1 MEYFQKQLDE
11 CAQALKRCRS
21 IAVSTGAG
29 ISKES
34 GIPTFRDAQE
44 GLWANYN
51 PEELATPQ
59 GFQNNPE
66 LVWRWYEERR
76 NKIGKAMPNPG
87 HYAIAE
93 LEEAF
98 EEFTLIT
105 QNIDNLHRKAGS
117 KNIVEFHGN
126 IFKLK
131 CFDNEH
137 PIENIPQDDDRIPPR
152 CHCGSM
158 LRPDVVWFGEVPCED
173 SFRRAGR
180 ALETCEVLLVVG
192 TSGLVYPAAAFP
204 SQAKQAGAFVIEVNP
219 EISAITPL
227 ADAFLKGPSGEVLP
241 RLVERYRELV

>member
-1 MEYFQKQLDE
+1 MEFSLDQLDE
-11 CAQALKRCRS
+11 GARALKRCKAL
-21 IAVSTGAG
+21 AVSTGAG

-59 GFQNNPE
+59 GFLNNPQ

-76 NKIGKAMPNPG
+76 SKIAEKKPNPG
-87 HYAIAE
+87 HYAIVD
-93 LEEAF
+93 LEKAF
-98 EEFTLIT
+98 TNFTLIT
-105 QNIDNLHRKAGS
+105 QNIDNLHRVAGS

-126 IFKLK
+126 IFKFK

-137 PIENIPQDDDRIPPR
+137 PIDDLPDDDRIPPR
-152 CHCGSM
+152 CHCRAM
-158 LRPDVVWFGEVPCED
+158 IRPDVVWYGEVPSED
-173 SFRRAGR
+173 SFRRAGM
-180 ALETCEVLLVVG
+180 ALETCDALLVVG

-219 EISAITPL
+219 ERSAITPI
-227 ADAFLKGPSGEVLP
+227 ADIFLQGPSGEVLP
-241 RLVERYRELV
+241 KLVKRFQELG